1 MRTLGVVIA
10 LVAACGSSSRP
21 ATSDGQ
27 GGGSDAPRS
36 GSDSGSGGGNLGQS
50 AVYAHTATSL
60 YRIDPDT
67 YAATKVGDFGLT
79 GLLEVMT
86 DLAIDANGNL
96 VGVTFSSVYS
106 IDANTGRATLLSGG
120 SLLQQFNGLSFV
132 PASAVG
138 QTGAD
143 VLIGTDNANGNVYN
157 VNPATGVTSVIGS
170 MGGSFI
176 SSGDVVSVA
185 DGTSAQTYQTVP
197 GTTHDVLVKL
207 AASTFHAT
215 PIGTNTGF
223 DKIYGLGFWKGKVF
237 GFTYTGQIITID
249 PTTGVGTMVANSGVQ
264 WNGAAVTTVAPLIP

>member
-1 MRTLGVVIA
+1 MRSVWVVIA
-10 LVAACGSSSRP
+10 LAACGSSSRP
-21 ATSDGQ
+21 ATSDGAR
-27 GGGSDAPRS
+27 GGDALRLDT
-36 GSDSGSGGGNLGQS
+36 GGGSGGGNIGQS

-79 GLLEVMT
+79 GLLDVMT
-86 DLAIDANGNL
+86 DIAIDANGNL

-106 IDANTGRATLLSGG
+106 VDANTGHATLLSSG

-132 PASAVG
+132 PATALG

-143 VLIGTDNANGNVYN
+143 VLIGTDNSDGNVFS
-157 VNPATGVTSVIGS
+157 VNSSTGVTSVIGN
-170 MGGSFI
+170 MGGTFH
-176 SSGDVVSVA
+176 SSGDVVSV
-185 DGTSAQTYQTVP
+185 DGFGTVQTVP

-207 AASTFHAT
+207 MPPSFTAT

-249 PTTGVGTMVANSGVQ
+249 PMTGAGTMVANSGVQ
-264 WNGAAVTTVAPLIP
+264 WNGAAVTTVAPVIP